1 MKISEIREKNDLE
14 LSEMLDN
21 FKKESFNLRFQ
32 KISNK
37 LTNTSRV
44 GQVKKLIAKVK
55 TVIVERK
62 MQINGAKKNA

>member
-1 MKISEIREKNDLE
+1 MHISTIREKNDHE

-32 KISNK
+32 KISNN